1 VSGADKRGDAAT
13 GARAQAATDVRVKA
27 PLAGRAQAPLTVA
40 GRAQAPLVAVAALA
54 ATIGFAAMAHEAL
67 WARMARTWLG
77 GDARALAAALAAVL
91 TGMAAGALLAG
102 RLQRRFGALGALAR
116 VELAAA
122 VYAALLPWLAP
133 AIEAPVGM
141 ALRALGAGGGFHAV
155 ALLVAL
161 LALAP
166 AALALGAG
174 LPLLV
179 AARADVAHAAR
190 DAGLLYALHAAGSAA
205 GGLLAAFVLL
215 PDLGIPLAAGLIAST
230 QAGAAFVALRLA
242 EPMTRAAPAASAAP
256 APSAVPIA
264 RDTHG
269 IAHDTLAAA
278 LLLTAAALSGA
289 GTLGL
294 QSLWTRLAALAV
306 GPTVQGFALVSAV
319 YVLALVVG
327 ASVGALLIAR
337 VRRPALLVVV
347 LLALTSAA
355 ALAGVT
361 GAGAWPERA
370 VEVFADA
377 IGREDASGAPWL
389 LLALMV
395 TPVVAGPIVFA
406 SAAFPALVAAR
417 ARVSRASASADVG
430 ALLAAGAL
438 GNVLGALLGPLW
450 LVPLLGLARALVVV
464 AALPAVAALVG
475 IGAALRERGE
485 SKRGESKRGESKR
498 GAVSSAARSES
509 KRGARAVVSP
519 GAPPV
524 RAWPIVLVA
533 ASLAFGVVALAA
545 RRLPARF
552 DASALSSGPFLYAGP
567 ARPEL
572 GRVVF
577 SHDGVD
583 ATVTVRETLGER
595 LLQIDGKVDG
605 SSRGDLPTQTLV
617 GLLPGLLARAPREA
631 LVIGLGTGT
640 TVDAVRTLPEVTR
653 VDVAELVDGVR
664 YAAPWFA
671 RTTGQVLRDPRVH
684 VIAADGALLLRHGA
698 RRYDLI
704 VSEPSNP
711 WVSGMG
717 DLFCVETF
725 RAARAQLRPGGV
737 FAAWFHVY
745 ATDLDTVRAIAATF
759 RAAFPE
765 ATLWELARGEDYALI
780 GRAAATDAGD
790 EAAADAAIDAD
801 LLAQRLADP
810 ETAARLRSANI
821 DGGAG
826 LLARFVAGPAG
837 VRELAGT
844 AAVLHLR
851 DGGLEA
857 RAARSMYRDASADAL
872 VAFDDAARASAPLSL
887 HASTDAGRSL
897 VEAAPASIEAGSLAR
912 ALVLHAAGGDQEGA
926 IAAGE
931 RALGLLPDDPGIR
944 DLVGMLLVA
953 RGKAQA
959 LDPEGRGDA
968 RDTMFSVLEVDPP
981 DPLLRADALVT
992 LGDLERAADNAAR
1005 ALGYYQRA
1013 RRLVPASVEIAR
1025 HIAECLDAL
1034 GAHDDAE
1041 RERALIRQLQ

>member
-1 VSGADKRGDAAT
+1 LSGAGKRSDA
-13 GARAQAATDVRVKA
+13 
-27 PLAGRAQAPLTVA
+27 AQAPLVVA

-133 AIEAPVGM
+133 AIEAPVGV

-179 AARADVAHAAR
+179 AARAEVAHAAR

-215 PDLGIPLAAGLIAST
+215 PDLGIPLAAGLIACA
-230 QAGAAFVALRLA
+230 QAGAAFFALRLGT
-242 EPMTRAAPAASAAP
+242 PGPGAAHIENDTQGVTYDTVSAP
-256 APSAVPIA
+256 
-264 RDTHG
+264 
-269 IAHDTLAAA
+269 
-278 LLLTAAALSGA
+278 LLLTVAVISGA

-319 YVLALVVG
+319 YVLALVGG

-361 GAGAWPERA
+361 SAGAWPERA

-377 IGREDASGAPWL
+377 VGREDARGAPWL

-417 ARVSRASASADVG
+417 ARVSRGSASADVG

-450 LVPLLGLARALVVV
+450 LVPLLGLARALIVV
-464 AALPAVAALVG
+464 AALPAVAALVA

-485 SKRGESKRGESKR
+485 VR
-498 GAVSSAARSES
+498 GAVSRTARSATPRTARSES
-509 KRGARAVVSP
+509 KRGGRAAVSP
-519 GAPPV
+519 GATPV

-533 ASLAFGVVALAA
+533 ASLAFGVVALAT
-545 RRLPARF
+545 RRLPAHF

-583 ATVTVRETLGER
+583 ATVTVRQTLGER

-671 RTTGQVLRDPRVH
+671 GTTGHVLRDPRVH

-725 RAARAQLRPGGV
+725 RAARAQLRPGGI

-780 GRAAATDAGD
+780 GRAAVTDAGD
-790 EAAADAAIDAD
+790 DASIDAD
-801 LLAQRLADP
+801 LLARRLADP
-810 ETAARLRSANI
+810 KTAARLRSANI

-837 VRELAGT
+837 VRELAGN

-872 VAFDDAARASAPLSL
+872 VAFDDAGRASAPLAL
-887 HASTDAGRSL
+887 HARTDAGRL
-897 VEAAPASIEAGSLAR
+897 LREAAPASIEAGSLAR

-992 LGDLERAADNAAR
+992 LGDLARATDDAAR

-1034 GAHDDAE
+1034 GAHDDAD